1 MQVDFE
7 KIRESVK
14 LASGRDRVWQALTT
28 PNGLAAWWA
37 ERAEIEPMDGGILRL
52 HFSNRRILDSKVIMC
67 RAPEY
72 LAFVYFGG
80 TRAAF
85 ELATNPAGGTIV
97 TVTDSGFSSSRTTPR
112 RSLAGSPS
120 SLPSR
125 HRWTSA
131 LTSATTTPSSVGS
144 TGSPTIRRRCR
155 PGAR

>member
-97 TVTDSGFSSSRTTPR
+97 TVTDSGFSSQQDYAET
-112 RSLAGSPS
+112 LAGWVSV
-120 SLPSR
+120 LL
-125 HRWTSA
+125 A
-131 LTSATTTPSSVGS
+131 LKAQVDFGVDLRNHNPVFSWEHGFADN
-144 TGSPTIRRRCR
+144 
-155 PGAR
+155 

>member
-14 LASGRDRVWQALTT
+14 LAAGRDRVWQALTT

-37 ERAEIEPMDGGILRL
+37 ERAEIEPTDGGILRL

-67 RAPEY
+67 RPPEY

-85 ELATNPAGGTIV
+85 ELAPSPSGGTIV
-97 TVTDSGFSSSRTTPR
+97 TVTDGGFSSQQDYAET
-112 RSLAGSPS
+112 LAGWVSV
-120 SLPSR
+120 LL
-125 HRWTSA
+125 A
-131 LTSATTTPSSVGS
+131 LKAQVDFGVDLRNHNPAFSWEHGFADN
-144 TGSPTIRRRCR
+144 
-155 PGAR
+155 